1 MCCFKAFNVGGIFS
15 TALPPVANRVLLA
28 KLTLRASIVEPGIY
42 LKGIA
47 NYHCSLFSSRMSN
60 AQNFNQ
66 ISDQNA
72 LFLME
77 RGAVGRI
84 IFVVFWLLDSL
95 GLERTRKWFV
105 TDIMYLKMRNA
116 EYWSEND
123 SIGE

>member
-1 MCCFKAFNVGGIFS
+1 MPS
-15 TALPPVANRVLLA
+15 LA
-28 KLTLRASIVEPGIY
+28 KLSSITSSFSQISELIFRHWNSLLCSCPVLPEIY

-47 NYHCSLFSSRMSN
+47 NYHCLLFSSRMSN
-60 AQNFNQ
+60 AQIFNQ